1 MRLAVLLSISLLALA
16 GCKTQP
22 QTPTAEQLQA
32 QYNALYAPYAKD
44 CLSED
49 YAGSEGMMTGKKL
62 DPQEF
67 AAHEAARK
75 AKEARCKPQAD
86 QLAQLQRQIFAAQKA
101 AQQ

>member
-1 MRLAVLLSISLLALA
+1 MRLAALLSLSVLAFA

-22 QTPTAEQLQA
+22 LKPTADQLQA
-32 QYNALYAPYAKD
+32 QYNAQYPAYAKD

-49 YAGSEGMMTGKKL
+49 YGGAAGMMTGKKL

-75 AKEARCKPQAD
+75 AKEARCKPEAD
-86 QLAQLQRQIFAAQKA
+86 RLAQLQRQIFAAQQA